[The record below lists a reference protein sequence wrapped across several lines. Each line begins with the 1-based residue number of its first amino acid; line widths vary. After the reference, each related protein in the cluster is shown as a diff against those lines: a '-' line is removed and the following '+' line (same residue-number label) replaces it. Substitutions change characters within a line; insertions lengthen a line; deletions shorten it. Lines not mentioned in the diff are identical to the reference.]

1 VIRLVFVHGR
11 AQQDKDA
18 AGLKQEWIGALRRGL
33 AKSGL
38 RLSVPDDHI
47 RFPFYG
53 DTLRDLATDRADVAD
68 VVVRGAAASG
78 EEATFVRMVLQEVRT
93 EAGISDDQIVAEADA
108 ADRVAV
114 ERGPQNWPWVLA
126 VLRALDKHVP
136 ATSAPSIATF
146 TRDVYRYLRNIGV
159 RDRIETGVRAAF
171 AAGEPMVVV
180 GHSLGS
186 IVSYNLLRRDGERE
200 GWEVPLFV
208 TVGAPLAV
216 TAIKRQLSP
225 VRYPECVGR
234 WFNAFDPRDIV
245 ALHPLDAD
253 YFPTT
258 PAVENKTDV
267 DNRTENRHGVS
278 GYLEDSEVARRI
290 HAGLTGK

>member
-1 VIRLVFVHGR
+1 MTRLVLVHGR
-11 AQQDKDA
+11 AQQDLDA
-18 AGLKQEWIGALRRGL
+18 EDLKQEWIAALRRGL

-38 RLSVPDDHI
+38 KLPLPDDHI
-47 RFPFYG
+47 RFPYYG
-53 DTLRDLATDRADVAD
+53 DTLRDLATERADIAD
-68 VVVRGAAASG
+68 VVVRGQGVEA
-78 EEATFVRMVLQEVRT
+78 EEATFVRMVLQEVRK
-93 EAGISDDQIVAEADA
+93 EAGITDSQIIAEADA

-146 TRDVYRYLRNIGV
+146 THDVYRYLRNIGV

-171 AAGEPMVVV
+171 TAGEPMVVI

-208 TVGAPLAV
+208 TLGAPLGV

-225 VRYPECVGR
+225 VQYPECVGR
-234 WFNAFDPRDIV
+234 WFNALDPRDVV

-267 DNRTENRHGVS
+267 DNGTENRHGIS
-278 GYLEDSEVARRI
+278 GYIEDAEVARRI